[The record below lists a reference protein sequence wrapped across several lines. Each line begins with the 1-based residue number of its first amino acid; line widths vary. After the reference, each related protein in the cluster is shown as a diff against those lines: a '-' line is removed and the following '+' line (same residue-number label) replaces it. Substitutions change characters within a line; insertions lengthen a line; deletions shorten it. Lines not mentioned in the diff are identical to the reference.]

1 MRRFLALVL
10 AFPAAALAV
19 DPGTYLGAG
28 VRSRPDYD
36 GASEQKLQLIPLVRY
51 YGPMLFARTTQGV
64 LEGGARAELVK
75 GLFAGVQLAF
85 EEENERTDLDPGASY
100 GVHMEW
106 DTNIGRVPVNLLA
119 RVRFNFDS
127 DNGSQTDLRASV
139 GVYGTERLGVGI
151 FGQATWGS
159 SDWFRAYYATDGSGL
174 LFTALGVEA
183 YYELR
188 RHWLLIASAHARFL
202 QGDAASS
209 PITEERTNYFVSVGV
224 AYRF

>member
-1 MRRFLALVL
+1 MRFLAILL
-10 AFPAAALAV
+10 LLPASASAF

-28 VRSRPDYD
+28 VRSRPEYD
-36 GASEQKLQLIPLVRY
+36 GASDQKLQLIPLVRY
-51 YGPMLFARTTQGV
+51 YGPILFARTTQGV

-75 GLFAGVQLAF
+75 GLFAGVQLAY
-85 EEENERTDLDPGASY
+85 EEENDRTGLDPGASY

-106 DTNIGRVPVNLLA
+106 DTHIGPAPINLLA
-119 RVRFNFDS
+119 RTRFHFDS

-139 GVYGTERLGVGI
+139 GVYGSERLGVGV

-159 SDWFRAYYATDGSGL
+159 SDWVRSYYGAGDSGL
-174 LFTALGVEA
+174 LFTALGVEGI
-183 YYELR
+183 YELG

-209 PITEERTNYFVSVGV
+209 PITEERTNYFASVGV

>member
-10 AFPAAALAV
+10 VVPASALAF
-19 DPGTYLGAG
+19 DPGTYLGAA
-28 VRSRPDYD
+28 VRSYPEYTGSAD
-36 GASEQKLQLIPLVRY
+36 QQLMLIPLVRY
-51 YGPMLFARTTQGV
+51 YGPILFARTTQGV

-75 GLFAGVQLAF
+75 GLAAGVQIAY
-85 EEENERTDLDPGASY
+85 EEENDRTGLDPSASY

-119 RVRFNFDS
+119 RARFDFDS

-139 GVYGTERLGVGI
+139 GVYGSGRLGVGM
-151 FGQATWGS
+151 FGQATWGN
-159 SDWFRAYYATDGSGL
+159 SDWFRAYYGADGSGL
-174 LFTALGVEA
+174 VYTALGIEGQ
-183 YYELR
+183 YELG

-202 QGDAASS
+202 QGDASSS
-209 PITEERTNYFVSVGV
+209 PITEERTNYFASAGV

>member
-1 MRRFLALVL
+1 
-10 AFPAAALAV
+10 
-19 DPGTYLGAG
+19 
-28 VRSRPDYD
+28 
-36 GASEQKLQLIPLVRY
+36 
-51 YGPMLFARTTQGV
+51 YGPILFARTTQGV

-106 DTNIGRVPVNLLA
+106 DTNVGRVPINLLA

-139 GVYGTERLGVGI
+139 GVYGSERLGVGV

-174 LFTALGVEA
+174 LFTALGVEGI
-183 YYELR
+183 YELG

-209 PITEERTNYFVSVGV
+209 PITEERTNYFASVGV

>member
-1 MRRFLALVL
+1 MRFLAILL
-10 AFPAAALAV
+10 LLPTAASAF

-28 VRSRPDYD
+28 VRSRPEYD
-36 GASEQKLQLIPLVRY
+36 GASDQKLQPIPLVRY
-51 YGPMLFARTTQGV
+51 YGPILFARTTQGV

-75 GLFAGVQLAF
+75 GLFAGVQLAY
-85 EEENERTDLDPGASY
+85 EEENDRTGLDPGASY

-106 DTNIGRVPVNLLA
+106 DTHIGPAPINLLA
-119 RVRFNFDS
+119 RTRFHFDS

-139 GVYGTERLGVGI
+139 GVYGSERLGVGV

-159 SDWFRAYYATDGSGL
+159 SDWVRSYYGAGDSGL
-174 LFTALGVEA
+174 LFTALGVEGI
-183 YYELR
+183 YELG

-209 PITEERTNYFVSVGV
+209 PITEERTNYFASVGV

>member
-1 MRRFLALVL
+1 MRFLAILFFL
-10 AFPAAALAV
+10 PAAASAF

-28 VRSRPDYD
+28 VRSRPEYD
-36 GASEQKLQLIPLVRY
+36 GASDQKLQPIPLVRY
-51 YGPMLFARTTQGV
+51 YGPILFARTTQGV

-75 GLFAGVQLAF
+75 GLFAGVQLAY
-85 EEENERTDLDPGASY
+85 EEENDRTGLDPGASY

-106 DTNIGRVPVNLLA
+106 DTHLGRAPINVLA
-119 RVRFNFDS
+119 RTRFHFDS

-139 GVYGTERLGVGI
+139 GVFGSERLGVGV

-159 SDWFRAYYATDGSGL
+159 SDWVRSYYGAGDSGL
-174 LFTALGVEA
+174 LFTAIGVEGI
-183 YYELR
+183 YKLG

-209 PITEERTNYFVSVGV
+209 PITEERTNYFGSVGV

>member
-1 MRRFLALVL
+1 VLRFLAIALLVPATSL
-10 AFPAAALAV
+10 AF
-19 DPGTYLGAG
+19 DPGTYVGAG
-28 VRSRPDYD
+28 VRTRPDYD

-51 YGPMLFARTTQGV
+51 YGPILFARTTQGV

-106 DTNIGRVPVNLLA
+106 DTSIGRVPINLLA
-119 RVRFNFDS
+119 RVRFHFDS
-127 DNGSQTDLRASV
+127 DNGSQTDLRASA
-139 GVYGTERLGVGI
+139 GVYGSERLGIGI
-151 FGQATWGS
+151 FGQATWGN
-159 SDWFRAYYATDGSGL
+159 SDWFRAYYGTGGSGL
-174 LFTALGVEA
+174 LYTALGVEGQ
-183 YYELR
+183 YHLGERWSLV
-188 RHWLLIASAHARFL
+188 ASAHARFL

-209 PITEERTNYFVSVGV
+209 PITEERTNYFASVGV

>member
-1 MRRFLALVL
+1 MRFLAILL
-10 AFPAAALAV
+10 FLPAAASAF

-28 VRSRPDYD
+28 VRSRPEYD

-51 YGPMLFARTTQGV
+51 YGPILFARTTQGV

-75 GLFAGVQLAF
+75 GLFAGVQLAY
-85 EEENERTDLDPGASY
+85 EEENDRTGLDPGASY

-106 DTNIGRVPVNLLA
+106 DTHIGPAPINLLA
-119 RVRFNFDS
+119 RTRFHFDS
-127 DNGSQTDLRASV
+127 DNGGQTDLRASV
-139 GVYGTERLGVGI
+139 GVYGSERLGVGV

-159 SDWFRAYYATDGSGL
+159 SDWVRAYYGAGDGGL
-174 LFTALGVEA
+174 LYTALGVEGM
-183 YYELR
+183 YELG
-188 RHWLLIASAHARFL
+188 RHWLIIASAHARFL

-209 PITEERTNYFVSVGV
+209 PITEERTNYFASVGV

>member
-1 MRRFLALVL
+1 MRRFLALFLVFPASAL
-10 AFPAAALAV
+10 AF
-19 DPGTYLGAG
+19 DPGTYLGVG
-28 VRSRPDYD
+28 VRSRPEYD
-36 GASEQKLQLIPLVRY
+36 GASDQKLQLIPLVRY
-51 YGPMLFARTTQGV
+51 YGPILFARTTQGL

-75 GLFAGVQLAF
+75 GLFAGVQLAY
-85 EEENERTDLDPGASY
+85 EEENDRTGLDPGASY

-106 DTNIGRVPVNLLA
+106 DTHIGRAPINLLA
-119 RVRFNFDS
+119 RTRFHFDS

-139 GVYGTERLGVGI
+139 GVYGSERLGVGV

-159 SDWFRAYYATDGSGL
+159 SDRVRSYYGAGDSGL
-174 LFTALGVEA
+174 LFTALGVEGI
-183 YYELR
+183 YGLD

-209 PITEERTNYFVSVGV
+209 PITEERTNYFASVGV

>member
-1 MRRFLALVL
+1 MRFLAILL
-10 AFPAAALAV
+10 LLPAAAFAF

-28 VRSRPDYD
+28 VRSRPEYD
-36 GASEQKLQLIPLVRY
+36 GASDQKLQPIPLVRY
-51 YGPMLFARTTQGV
+51 YGPILFARTTQGV

-75 GLFAGVQLAF
+75 GLFAGVQLAY
-85 EEENERTDLDPGASY
+85 EEENDRTGLDPGASY

-106 DTNIGRVPVNLLA
+106 DTHIGPAPINLLA
-119 RVRFNFDS
+119 RTRFHFDS

-139 GVYGTERLGVGI
+139 GVYGSERLGVGV

-159 SDWFRAYYATDGSGL
+159 SDWVRSYYGAGDGGL
-174 LFTALGVEA
+174 LFTALGVEGI
-183 YYELR
+183 YELG

-209 PITEERTNYFVSVGV
+209 PITEERTNYFASVGV